1 MADQAEVAVATK
13 RRRSGKGL
21 AVGSPVYN
29 ELVQFL
35 HEEAGYLDD
44 LEFDAWAELLAEDL
58 VYVAPLRSTRAGRDR
73 HKSID
78 RTMFHFEDDYH
89 SMMGRIGRLGTKSA
103 WAEDPPSRT
112 RRFVTNIR
120 VAPRSEEHTSELQSL
135 MRISYAVF
143 CLKKK
148 TNINQTRPFS

>member
-44 LEFDAWAELLAEDL
+44 LEFDAWAELLAEEL

-73 HKSID
+73 HKSI
-78 RTMFHFEDDYH
+78 
-89 SMMGRIGRLGTKSA
+89 
-103 WAEDPPSRT
+103 
-112 RRFVTNIR
+112 
-120 VAPRSEEHTSELQSL
+120 RSEERRVGKECVSTGRSRWSPYH
-135 MRISYAVF
+135 
-143 CLKKK
+143 
-148 TNINQTRPFS
+148 

>member
-1 MADQAEVAVATK
+1 MIAAANCGAFLDVVARLSKNDARRKLKGCAVK
-13 RRRSGKGL
+13 SGERGENGRSGGGRRRNQTASVGQGL

-78 RTMFHFEDDYH
+78 RTMFHFE
-89 SMMGRIGRLGTKSA
+89 IGRA
-103 WAEDPPSRT
+103 H
-112 RRFVTNIR
+112 V
-120 VAPRSEEHTSELQSL
+120 
-135 MRISYAVF
+135 
-143 CLKKK
+143 
-148 TNINQTRPFS
+148 